1 MFGKNKKKI
10 AELEKQ
16 LTIAEKEEKYLR
28 STIDTLMNSIK
39 RKHDELT
46 ELQNKAYIRN
56 NKGQIIK
63 LIKK

>member
-16 LTIAEKEEKYLR
+16 LANAEKEEKYLK
-28 STIDTLMNSIK
+28 STVDTLLSSVQ

-46 ELQNKAYIRN
+46 ELRNKAYIRN
-56 NKGQIIK
+56 DKGQIIK